1 MSWIPVKERLP
12 ELAEVVAVVCQYTTA
27 AGSTYQYQ
35 TIAEHIPHMTVKE
48 DNYMKNVFCGEG
60 DYNEE
65 NDTYYMPAGWYEYQ
79 AEAGVKWSISTTVTH
94 WRPLFEL
101 PEKVNL

>member
-48 DNYMKNVFCGEG
+48 DNYLDDFLE
-60 DYNEE
+60 DYL
-65 NDTYYMPAGWYEYQ
+65 NDQ
-79 AEAGVKWSISTTVTH
+79 KI
-94 WRPLFEL
+94 
-101 PEKVNL
+101 